1 MVYNSMAECFRDMEN
16 IEVRFFLDQPNN
28 LGVLSVSRRPAL
40 EAGGRWGGTS
50 HPDQFLEFIVE
61 Q

>member
-1 MVYNSMAECFRDMEN
+1 MAECFRDMEN